1 MVAIFVPRYF
11 LLVNVD
17 VANNMEILTIFSL
30 LCSKRKK
37 MLQSFSEMGF
47 AINYIGN
54 TTLNSIFLGTTGSS
68 KLKFELL
75 LLEPNEPFNR
85 DLILKVK
92 FSTGYKT

>member
-1 MVAIFVPRYF
+1 MLQITWKF
-11 LLVNVD
+11 LQ
-17 VANNMEILTIFSL
+17 FSL
-30 LCSKRKK
+30 CFVQKEKK

-92 FSTGYKT
+92 FSTGYKTWYDPKFQP